1 MVDYKQAKDNILI
14 GKLGFGND
22 ILEELTSICIKE
34 KITLGKIEAIGA
46 VQRACVAFFNQATR
60 KYQYINY
67 DRPSEIINLTGNIT
81 IKEDKPFV
89 HAHIVLADES
99 GNAYGGHLAPGT
111 IVFACEFII
120 TQFSGAGLKREVD
133 KTTGLYLWNE

>member
-1 MVDYKQAKDNILI
+1 VVDYKQAKDNILI